1 MGGPRVHSG
10 ARPSGNLI
18 KINTVINNLHNENY
32 AKNVDIKKIE
42 IINQSSAPFAA
53 SRKPIM
59 EIISYRHNND
69 RALPSGPAQ
78 PLDFFQIV

>member
-1 MGGPRVHSG
+1 MAPGGRARVHSG

-59 EIISYRHNND
+59 EIISSHHND
-69 RALPSGPAQ
+69 RALHTGPAQ
-78 PLDFFQIV
+78 PLYFF

>member
-1 MGGPRVHSG
+1 MHSG

-59 EIISYRHNND
+59 EIISSHHHNIMIVLYIQDRH
-69 RALPSGPAQ
+69 SH
-78 PLDFFQIV
+78 V